1 MPDPSRSAPPVA
13 SPGRPASATG
23 APPDGSWAPLHREVV
38 TVTGGDAVRFVDNF
52 ATAAVSSLEPGEG
65 SETFFADAK
74 GWVIA
79 LTTILRMPEGLVL
92 VTAAGQ
98 GQRLRDHLEHYHIR
112 EAVEID
118 HQPGA
123 TATLLVSGAAAA
135 EAIASLTGGPPP
147 AEVFGHQP
155 ASIGE
160 TAVRVVRVEGQ
171 GRDGFWI
178 QLPADAAAAVEA
190 DLVAAGLPRAEAA
203 RLEAAR
209 ILARFPTPTDIP
221 PKTLPQ
227 ELDRD
232 SRAISFTKGCY
243 LGQETVARLDAMG
256 HVNRRLV
263 TLAIEADAPPT
274 LPATVSV
281 GDQQA
286 GMLTSACPAAEGGS
300 TIGLGLIH
308 TRWLDADTLEVDG
321 RRARVVPSADHAP
334 GEQR

>member
-1 MPDPSRSAPPVA
+1 MTDPSRSDPPPA
-13 SPGRPASATG
+13 LGGRPAVASGVPAAGFWATL
-23 APPDGSWAPLHREVV
+23 PLEVV
-38 TVTGGDAVRFVDNF
+38 TATGGDAARFVDNF
-52 ATAAVSSLEPGEG
+52 TTAAVSSLEPGQG
-65 SETFFADAK
+65 GETFFTDAK

-79 LTTILRMPEGLVL
+79 LATVLRTPDGLVL

-98 GQRLRDHLEHYHIR
+98 GQHLRDHLEHYHIR

-118 HQPGA
+118 HRPGA

-135 EAIASLTGGPPP
+135 EAVASLTGGPPP
-147 AEVFGHQP
+147 ADAFGHQS
-155 ASIGE
+155 ASINA

-171 GRDGFWI
+171 GCDGFWI
-178 QLPADAAAAVEA
+178 QLPAEAAAAVEA
-190 DLVAAGLPRAEAA
+190 GFVATGLLRADEA
-203 RLEAAR
+203 RLEAGR
-209 ILARFPTPTDIP
+209 ILARFPTPTDVP

-227 ELDRD
+227 ELGRD

-243 LGQETVARLDAMG
+243 LGQETVARLDALG

-263 TLAIEADAPPT
+263 TLAIAADAPLT
-274 LPATVSV
+274 LPATVRA

-321 RRARVVPSADHAP
+321 RRARVVSSADHAP

>member
-1 MPDPSRSAPPVA
+1 MSAPSRSDPPVA
-13 SPGRPASATG
+13 PGARRAVVPDPPADA
-23 APPDGSWAPLHREVV
+23 SWTPLHLDIV
-38 TVTGGDAVRFVDNF
+38 TATGGDAVRFVDNF
-52 ATAAVSSLEPGEG
+52 ATTAVSSLEHGEG
-65 SETFFADAK
+65 SETFFTDAK

-79 LTTILRMPEGLVL
+79 LTTVLRTPERLVL

-112 EAVEID
+112 EAVEIERLPD
-118 HQPGA
+118 A
-123 TATLLVSGAAAA
+123 TATLLVGGAAAA
-135 EAIASLTGGPPP
+135 EAVAGLTGEPPP
-147 AEVFGHQP
+147 AAALSHQP
-155 ASIGE
+155 ASIGG

-178 QLPADAAAAVEA
+178 QVPADAAADVEA
-190 DLVAAGLPRAEAA
+190 DLVATGLPRADAA
-203 RLEAAR
+203 RLEASR
-209 ILARFPTPTDIP
+209 ILARFPTPIDIP

-227 ELDRD
+227 ELGRD

-274 LPATVSV
+274 LPATVSA

-300 TIGLGLIH
+300 TIGLALIH

-321 RRARVVPSADHAP
+321 RRARVVSSADRAA
-334 GEQR
+334 GERR